1 MRNAAME
8 RLSKLITDPPHK
20 RRGGVDELVSNR
32 GFSYYFE
39 EGWFSLFLLALMV
52 YCVTWCIQA
61 ANWVDNLSVLT
72 FTTFVALLFG
82 LWSAKQ
88 QRFAPVL
95 VYTSITLLSFAFA
108 YWQMTKLF
116 YDDSFAASWQGLLH
130 GCSLIFSGNFT
141 IDNSIPFLFIVFGC
155 FMLAYYSMLC
165 LYRWHLPWLMVILNA
180 IVLVFNLNN
189 VIAPYIILLV
199 IFLLAAL
206 ILLLRFNLHQ
216 AIHGWQRKGLRYSDD
231 LSWDVMQTGIFIT
244 ISILVLS
251 WLLPSSYEESHLAQ
265 IWTPSGPL
273 GQFATVFNSLNT
285 NDNVAA
291 NHGNFKDTLV
301 LGGNPNLTRDVV
313 FKVKID
319 DVQPQYLT
327 LVTYDTY
334 EHGWSIV
341 YTDQKYHIAAN
352 TTLVTST
359 QKIHNVKQ
367 TIDVVAAPDEQQPYL
382 VGASDIVQMS
392 LPANVLDGSGGII
405 AWLGDNNTSLTA
417 GTHYTVISTA
427 SSADVASLREIPMPA
442 DAPSFNPNQAPDA
455 QPPVD
460 YFNPQTVKD
469 FTQVPGYLQKDK
481 RIQEL
486 AQKIVTQAKARTM
499 YDKVV
504 ALESYL
510 RQHYTYNTDIHPR
523 AGVDPVLWFLFDNK
537 NHDGYCNYFSTA
549 MTLMA
554 RSLGIPAR
562 EVAGYAAGTYEN
574 GQYTIR
580 GVDAHSWTQVY
591 FAGYGWINFE
601 PSASFKTF
609 DRPLPDQYTA
619 SAPLPGGN
627 NVTLPSAANKAHRG
641 RNIDNPA
648 DSGSGGSSIN
658 QPQDTFQAQLR
669 IALWSIL
676 IVIVLGMIIFLLWWR
691 RLFSRYSVATQMYG
705 RICTL
710 AEWAGFQ
717 HQSSQTPYEYLHSL
731 AGSVLTSKEDVQ
743 ALERLGNIFVR
754 ERWAEPGSAEHPQ
767 LSGENNEL
775 PAMWKRLRV
784 RLFFYVARHPRFLR
798 RVPDAIARQYKRLQK
813 RRQKRKKLRLEF

>member
-8 RLSKLITDPPHK
+8 RLSKLITDPS
-20 RRGGVDELVSNR
+20 RRRQDDVNELVSSR
-32 GFSYYFE
+32 GIAYYFE

-72 FTTFVALLFG
+72 LTTFIALLLG

-88 QRFAPVL
+88 QRFAPAL
-95 VYTSITLLSFAFA
+95 VYIPVTLLSLAFS
-108 YWQMTKLF
+108 YWQMTSFF
-116 YDDSFAASWQGLLH
+116 YEGNAAASWQAIQR
-130 GCSLIFSGNFT
+130 GCSQIFSGNFNF
-141 IDNSIPFLFIVFGC
+141 DGSIPFLFIVFC
-155 FMLAYYSMLC
+155 SFMLAYCSVLC

-180 IVLVFNLNN
+180 LVLVFNLNN

-206 ILLLRFNLHQ
+206 VLLLRFNLHQ

-244 ISILVLS
+244 VSILVLS

-265 IWTPSGPL
+265 IWAPNGPL
-273 GQFATVFNSLNT
+273 GQFSTIFNSVGST
-285 NDNVAA
+285 DNIAA

-301 LGGNPNLTRDVV
+301 LGGNPNLTQDVV

-319 DVQPQYLT
+319 DIQPQYLT

-334 EHGWSIV
+334 DHGWSIV
-341 YTDQKYHIAAN
+341 YNDQKYHIAAN
-352 TTLVTST
+352 TTLSNST
-359 QKIHNVKQ
+359 QKTHTVKQ
-367 TIDVVAAPDEQQPYL
+367 TIEVVAAPGEQQPYL

-392 LPANVLDGSGGII
+392 LPANVMDGSGGII
-405 AWLGDNNTSLTA
+405 AWLGDNNNGLAA

-427 SSADVASLREIPMPA
+427 SSADIVSLREIPMPA
-442 DAPSFNPNQAPDA
+442 DAPNFDPNQAPD
-455 QPPVD
+455 QLPPVD
-460 YFNPQTVKD
+460 YFNLQTVKD

-481 RIQEL
+481 RIHDL
-486 AQKIVTQAKARTM
+486 AQKIVTQAKATTM
-499 YDKVV
+499 YDKAV
-504 ALESYL
+504 ALETYL
-510 RQHYTYNTDIHPR
+510 RQHYTYNTNIHPP
-523 AGVDPVLWFLFDNK
+523 AGVDPVLWFLFGNK

-554 RSLGIPAR
+554 RSLGIPTR
-562 EVAGYAAGTYEN
+562 EVAGYAPGTYES

-580 GVDAHSWTQVY
+580 GVDAHTWTQVY

-609 DRPLPDQYTA
+609 ERPQPDQYSG

-627 NVTLPSAANKAHRG
+627 SVTLPSATNKARRD

-648 DSGSGGSSIN
+648 DNGSGGSGAN
-658 QPQDTFQAQLR
+658 QSQDVFQAQLR
-669 IALWSIL
+669 IGLGGIL
-676 IVIVLGMIIFLLWWR
+676 VVILLGTLIFAFWWR
-691 RLFSRYSVATQMYG
+691 RLFSRYSVAAQIYG

-710 AEWAGFQ
+710 AEWAGLE

-731 AGSVLTSKEDVQ
+731 AGSVLTSKEDEQ
-743 ALERLGNIFVR
+743 ALERLGDIFVR
-754 ERWAEPGSAEHPQ
+754 ERWADPDSVEHPRR
-767 LSGENNEL
+767 SGEHREL
-775 PAMWKRLRV
+775 PAMWKRLRG

-798 RVPDAIARQYKRLQK
+798 RVPDAIRRQYKRLQA
-813 RRQKRKKLRLEF
+813 RRQKRKKMRLEF